1 MKKFNWMAFDLKGRN
16 MITILRGLLGAFFVF
31 SGGAKYWF
39 LSSFAETLGRYRL
52 IPEIAVPLFAWG
64 IPAVEIALGLLLLIA
79 WRVPKITLSLLIMV
93 FIFTIAAFIKYQNG
107 QVADC
112 GCFGELLERKNNWVL
127 FAENTGLMILLAV
140 IHYLET

>member
-1 MKKFNWMAFDLKGRN
+1 MKKFNGMAFDLKGRN
-16 MITILRGLLGAFFVF
+16 MITILRGLMGAFFVF
-31 SGGAKYWF
+31 SGGTKYWF
-39 LSSFAETLGRYRL
+39 LPSFAETLGGYRL
-52 IPEIAVPLFAWG
+52 IPEIAMPLFAWG
-64 IPAVEIALGLLLLIA
+64 IPAVEIALGFLLLIA

-112 GCFGELLERKNNWVL
+112 GCFGGLLERKNNWVL

-140 IHYLET
+140 THYLET